1 MNQNFSLVQI
11 GAFLAV
17 AKFQSFTKAA
27 QQLSISRSAISQN
40 IKQLELHTGVDLFIR
55 TTRSVHLTE
64 QGQ

>member
-11 GAFLAV
+11 GTFLAV

-55 TTRSVHLTE
+55 TTHSVHLTE
-64 QGQ
+64 QG